1 MGSVMVDV
9 GEGVRQGSL
18 RLAISRELKRD
29 LQEVKPCGSRRD
41 MERPCHDGITPVNDY
56 PSSQG

>member
-1 MGSVMVDV
+1 MDV

-29 LQEVKPCGSRRD
+29 LQEVNLCGSRRD
-41 MERPCHDGITPVNDY
+41 IERPCHDGITPVNAC
-56 PSSQG
+56 PSSEG